1 MVEEID
7 NPKSETH
14 EVSGVIAL
22 SGELEIVGDMSISRY
37 MSTITCI
44 TQIITLSHR
53 YYTNATSLLSIGLF
67 PQMSFTKV
75 P

>member
-22 SGELEIVGDMSISRY
+22 SGELKIVGDMSISRHVHNY
-37 MSTITCI
+37 
-44 TQIITLSHR
+44 LH
-53 YYTNATSLLSIGLF
+53 YTNHHTFS
-67 PQMSFTKV
+67 
-75 P
+75 